1 MDCRR
6 RTEPS
11 VDMDAGESDGES
23 DATVDYDDP
32 WDDGLEDTRAAPRSG
47 GSRCTRFIINAIST
61 TKHTA
66 LSTEH

>member
-1 MDCRR
+1 
-6 RTEPS
+6 
-11 VDMDAGESDGES
+11 MDAGESDGES

-32 WDDGLEDTRAAPRSG
+32 WDDGLEDTRASPRSG